1 MVFFAAALVD
11 AHAAVALG
19 ASVLGQPCVSAER
32 GGSPLRRSKR
42 AFARRA
48 WPRCARGWRWE
59 SELEVYPPRYISG
72 LSAGVKDFCEGP
84 RTPGSIPYLSGRA
97 RLVGASKPT
106 LFYFGSTP
114 RDVEGPFGV
123 AKGFVALEAGLRV
136 RFRPIVRAFHSLPRQ
151 SSSALQMPLLASLDV
166 YEARLEN

>member
-1 MVFFAAALVD
+1 M
-11 AHAAVALG
+11 
-19 ASVLGQPCVSAER
+19 
-32 GGSPLRRSKR
+32 
-42 AFARRA
+42 
-48 WPRCARGWRWE
+48 
-59 SELEVYPPRYISG
+59 EVYPRRCVAG
-72 LSAGVKDFCEGP
+72 LPAETNDLCEGS
-84 RTPGSIPYLSGRA
+84 RNPGSIPYLSGRA

>member
-32 GGSPLRRSKR
+32 GGSPLRRSRR

-48 WPRCARGWRWE
+48 RALRSGLGAGRA
-59 SELEVYPPRYISG
+59 SELEVYPRRCVAG
-72 LSAGVKDFCEGP
+72 LPAETNDLCEGS

-97 RLVGASKPT
+97 RLVGASKAT
-106 LFYFGSTP
+106 FFYFASTP
-114 RDVEGPFGV
+114 WDL
-123 AKGFVALEAGLRV
+123 K
-136 RFRPIVRAFHSLPRQ
+136 
-151 SSSALQMPLLASLDV
+151 
-166 YEARLEN
+166 